1 MRWLRHG
8 EIRKDNLCETKLSME
23 REGERDDA
31 DDENLE
37 GRSEDEG
44 ENVGFCRR
52 QSREEEEGD
61 AGALG
66 AMEFRVV

>member
-1 MRWLRHG
+1 
-8 EIRKDNLCETKLSME
+8 ME

>member
-1 MRWLRHG
+1 M
-8 EIRKDNLCETKLSME
+8 CETRLSTE
-23 REGERDDA
+23 REGERDAA

-52 QSREEEEGD
+52 RSREEEEEGD

-66 AMEFRVV
+66 AMEFQVV